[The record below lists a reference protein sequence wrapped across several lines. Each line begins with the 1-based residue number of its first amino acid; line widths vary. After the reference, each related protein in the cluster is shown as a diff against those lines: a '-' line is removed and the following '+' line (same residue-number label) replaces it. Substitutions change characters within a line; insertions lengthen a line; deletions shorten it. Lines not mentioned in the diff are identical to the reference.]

1 MKDVG
6 DGAGVG
12 EALEVT
18 GTVVAGRNNPLVGA
32 LAAEEEEVGG
42 DVEEVPPRK
51 SWLREVVEVE
61 EDWMLTLMVP
71 VQAEPVGQQAM

>member
-1 MKDVG
+1 M
-6 DGAGVG
+6 
-12 EALEVT
+12 T
-18 GTVVAGRNNPLVGA
+18 GTVVAGRNNPLVGVP
-32 LAAEEEEVGG
+32 AAEEEVGG